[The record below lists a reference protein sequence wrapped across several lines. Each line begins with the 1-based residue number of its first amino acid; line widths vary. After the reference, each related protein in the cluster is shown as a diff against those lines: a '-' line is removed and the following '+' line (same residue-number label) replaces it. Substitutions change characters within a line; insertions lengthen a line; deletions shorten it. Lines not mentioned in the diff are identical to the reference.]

1 MAKKRVLVTG
11 AGGIIAGKVLPAL
24 RERYDVIPLDIRDT
38 DQKGDPIQ
46 DVAIADLVNRDRN
59 AYREHFRGVD
69 AVIHSGFVRAD
80 DPSQRFWAELDNVA
94 MAYNVY
100 QTCVEER
107 VPRVVVISS
116 NHAADFYEE
125 HLLSGRL
132 LSIGPETIPYS
143 YGFYG
148 WAKIAYEA
156 LGFVFAVGRINDGT
170 RLPNVHLRIG
180 APRETDILKCEP
192 GDTRKLHRDLGAY
205 ISLRDEVQLIA
216 KSIEAPTIDNEYGV
230 PFQVFYGVSGNTC
243 NFWSIENARR
253 VIGYEPEDDAMVHFA
268 AHVARILGV
277 TGGGGST

>member
-1 MAKKRVLVTG
+1 MKRKRVLVTG

-24 RERYDVIPLDIRDT
+24 RERYDLVPLDIRST
-38 DQKGDPIQ
+38 DREGNDI
-46 DVAIADLVNRDRN
+46 DGVVTADLLNRDRDT
-59 AYREHFRGVD
+59 YRQHFRGVD

-80 DPSQRFWAELDNVA
+80 EPKQRFWAELDNVA

-125 HLLSGRL
+125 HLLAGRL

-156 LGFVFAVGRINDGT
+156 LGFVFAVGRINDGV

-205 ISLRDEVQLIA
+205 ISLRDEVQLIE
-216 KSIEAPTIDNEYGV
+216 KSIEAPSIENEYGV
-230 PFQVFYGVSGNTC
+230 PFQVFYGVSGNTG

-253 VIGYEPEDDAMVHFA
+253 VVGYEPEDDAIVRFA
-268 AHVARILGV
+268 DHVARILGV
-277 TGGGGST
+277 AAGK